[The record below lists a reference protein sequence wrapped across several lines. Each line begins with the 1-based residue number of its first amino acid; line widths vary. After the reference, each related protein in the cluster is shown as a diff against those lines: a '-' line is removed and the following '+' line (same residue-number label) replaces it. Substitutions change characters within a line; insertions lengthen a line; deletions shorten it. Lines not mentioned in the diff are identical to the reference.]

1 MGEFLIFALADTI
14 SPTTNTHFIVKSLL
28 LTENLNAT
36 SGYTGPLRVLH
47 LDDRIGS
54 NLRCIKMIRHE

>member
-1 MGEFLIFALADTI
+1 MGEFLILALADTT

-36 SGYTGPLRVLH
+36 LGYMDPHPGVR
-47 LDDRIGS
+47 
-54 NLRCIKMIRHE
+54 